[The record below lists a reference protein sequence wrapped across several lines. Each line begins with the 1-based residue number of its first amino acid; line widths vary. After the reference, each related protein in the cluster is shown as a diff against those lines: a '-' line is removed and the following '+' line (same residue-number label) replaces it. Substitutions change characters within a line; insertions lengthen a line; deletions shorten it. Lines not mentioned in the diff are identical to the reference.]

1 MRGRAK
7 KGTGHS
13 VPHLQRHKLR
23 RPWTSG
29 QSGLSPFLG
38 GLAILICSCGY
49 HVAGHSDLM
58 PKTIHTICIPAFQNV
73 TIRYKMT
80 DRLPEAI
87 SREFLSRTRY
97 KIVANPSD
105 ADAVLNGT
113 VLNYFSGATI
123 ADPVTGR
130 ATAVDVHLFLKL
142 TLTERATGKV
152 LFTRPSMEVRER
164 YEVSVDQR
172 TYIDESDLALD
183 RIARQAAATIVTAI
197 LDNF

>member
-1 MRGRAK
+1 VKRRTAAPLRA
-7 KGTGHS
+7 GVLPG
-13 VPHLQRHKLR
+13 
-23 RPWTSG
+23 
-29 QSGLSPFLG
+29 F
-38 GLAILICSCGY
+38 LAILLSSCGY

-80 DRLPEAI
+80 DHLPEAI

-97 KIVANPSD
+97 KIVPNPSQ

-113 VLNYFSGATI
+113 VLNYISGASI

-130 ATAVDVHLFLKL
+130 ATAVDVHLYLKL

-152 LFTRPSMEVRER
+152 LFTRPSMDVRER

-172 TYIDESDLALD
+172 TYLDESDLALD
-183 RIARQAAATIVTAI
+183 RIARQAAQTIVTAI